1 MTGTSTLLHAS
12 CLERS
17 SQPGITTRH
26 SGTTAA
32 SLNKQSKQIY
42 GTSDQ
47 NTFQRKDFFFCSCW
61 LPAGTKPLQVPGKV
75 LHAESSPQSNSL
87 MLPATAGYIGVYYFY
102 LCNTTCTKTKTGF
115 QKCGFS
121 NMVKDSFS
129 QLLGTSLA
137 GCNLSKISE

>member
-1 MTGTSTLLHAS
+1 MYDRYFNPVTCILPGEKQPAWHHKTLRNNCCFA
-12 CLERS
+12 
-17 SQPGITTRH
+17 
-26 SGTTAA
+26 
-32 SLNKQSKQIY
+32 KQAKQADLWDFRPEHLSAK
-42 GTSDQ
+42 G
-47 NTFQRKDFFFCSCW
+47 FFFK
-61 LPAGTKPLQVPGKV
+61 LPAGTKTLQVPGKV

-137 GCNLSKISE
+137 GRNLSKISE